1 MIRMDMS
8 TVWSSI
14 LSLVSGVL
22 LWGWKGHRDEVV
34 RLQILLNRTREEIA
48 KEYVTKQEAHADI
61 NRLMDRLDN
70 LDSKLDRLIE
80 GNRK

>member
-1 MIRMDMS
+1 MDMS
-8 TVWSSI
+8 TIWSSI
-14 LSLVSGVL
+14 LSLVSGIL

-48 KEYVTKQEAHADI
+48 KEYVTKQEVHADI

-70 LDSKLDRLIE
+70 LDAKLDRLIE
-80 GNRK
+80 GRGK

>member
-1 MIRMDMS
+1 MEMA
-8 TVWSSI
+8 TVWNAV

-22 LWGWKGHRDEVV
+22 LWGWKGHRDEVL
-34 RLQILLNRTREEIA
+34 RLQILLNRTREEMA
-48 KEYVTKQEAHADI
+48 KEYVTKAEVHADI

-70 LDSKLDRLIE
+70 LDAKLDRLIE

>member
-1 MIRMDMS
+1 MDMS
-8 TVWSSI
+8 TIWSSI

-48 KEYVTKQEAHADI
+48 KEYVTKQEVHADI

-70 LDSKLDRLIE
+70 LDAKLDRLIE
-80 GNRK
+80 GRGK

>member
-1 MIRMDMS
+1 MPMEMS
-8 TVWSSI
+8 TVWSAI

-22 LWGWKGHRDEVV
+22 LWGWRGHREEVL
-34 RLQILLNRTREEIA
+34 RLQILLNRTREEMA
-48 KEYVTKQEAHADI
+48 KEYVTKIEAHADI

-70 LDSKLDRLIE
+70 LDAKLDRIIE